1 MSLTI
6 LLSLA
11 LDVVVGGLLVATIV
25 YALRLNRQI
34 AQLRDSRGEMEALVR
49 EFSEATA
56 QADAGV
62 KGMRKAAAESGE
74 ALQYL
79 IGRAD
84 KMREELEQMT
94 QAADALAARLEGA
107 AGRARANA
115 APSEPA
121 RDTRPEPRDLPRAEA
136 LRGSAAAGGMAGLAG
151 GA

>member
-34 AQLRDSRGEMEALVR
+34 ARLRDSRGEMEALVR

-94 QAADALAARLEGA
+94 QAADALAARL
-107 AGRARANA
+107 
-115 APSEPA
+115 
-121 RDTRPEPRDLPRAEA
+121 
-136 LRGSAAAGGMAGLAG
+136 
-151 GA
+151 